1 MMYQQHSL
9 DVFQDYLKEYTKG
22 WFSSVRLI
30 YSHSILHNIISNR
43 TGVIAHFFYHTN
55 LLNFYVIISNNKMEM
70 FCF

>member
-43 TGVIAHFFYHTN
+43 TGVIAHFFIT
-55 LLNFYVIISNNKMEM
+55 LIS
-70 FCF
+70 